1 MLSGSIMNDKAVF
14 GLTSGVAFVV
24 ATLIGIALSNQPQA
38 ADAAALQGALGPCPL
53 AEISLD
59 QGYGVSSKALRPVCA
74 RIRQG
79 LASSNA
85 R

>member
-1 MLSGSIMNDKAVF
+1 MNNKAVL

-24 ATLIGIALSNQPQA
+24 ATLIGVALSNQPQA
-38 ADAAALQGALGPCPL
+38 ADAATIQGALGPCPR

-59 QGYGVSSKALRPVCA
+59 QGYGVSSTELHPICALA
-74 RIRQG
+74 NQE
-79 LASSNA
+79 LASSSV